1 MKKLYLMLSMLF
13 AFGIAANAVP
23 AKKLQKVITL
33 ANGTQ
38 VSVELRGDEYL
49 SWWEGTDGTAYRT
62 TATDENVFEAFD
74 LEAQKPAAAA
84 RRARTEQGRVARL
97 ARVKN
102 SLKGADDKMRGLGGD
117 HITYK
122 GVKKGLVVLVD
133 FKNKKFADGHDLEYY
148 KNVINGKDFTD
159 EEEGYVGS
167 VRDYFLAQSNGQFE
181 LDFDVVGP
189 VTMSKNYGYYG
200 NDGAYQKD
208 EKVYEMIKE
217 ACDGIQDKVN
227 LKDYDWDG
235 DGEADQV
242 FFLYAGLGQASG
254 GSYSTIWPHESQLLY
269 WPCGVLSYPTGKIN
283 TYACANELQPETQ
296 GSSRYISAGIG
307 TICHEFSHCLG
318 FADMYDTSGGGAYG
332 MAVFDVMDQGSYN
345 GNGFVPCNYTAFE
358 RIYAGWVEA
367 IELDAPAT
375 VKDMKSVSD
384 YGRPFI
390 MYNYKNTNEYFLM
403 ENRQNTG
410 WDKGLYG
417 SNGLLITHVN
427 YVPSRWINNT
437 VNVITGTGNNRIQC
451 CTVVNAD
458 GSRDMSDF
466 YSLQGDLYPYEVKGV
481 TMNDEFTDDS
491 EPAAKLYN
499 KNSDN
504 SYYLGIPITQ
514 IKRSKGSISFLVC
527 GGDDKNVIDNT
538 FKGVVDGING
548 VTVVKK
554 TVDNRIYSID
564 GRYLGTDASALGK
577 GIYVVGGKKV
587 VK

>member
-13 AFGIAANAVP
+13 AFGSAANAIP

-33 ANGTQ
+33 TNGTQ

-49 SWWEGTDGTAYRT
+49 SWWEGTDGTAYRA
-62 TATDENVFEAFD
+62 TADENVFEAFD

-148 KNVINGKDFTD
+148 KNVINGKDFSD

-189 VTMSKNYGYYG
+189 VTMSNNYGYYG
-200 NDGAYQKD
+200 GDGAYQKD

-217 ACDGIQDKVN
+217 ACDGIQDQVN

-254 GSYSTIWPHESQLLY
+254 GSAGTIWPHESELRY
-269 WPCGVLSYPTGKIN
+269 WPCGVLSYSTGKIN

-318 FADMYDTSGGGAYG
+318 FADMYDTTGGGGYG
-332 MAVFDVMDQGSYN
+332 MSVFDVMDQGSYN

-367 IELDAPAT
+367 IELIDPAT

-390 MYNYKNTNEYFLM
+390 MYNYKNTNEYFLL

-417 SNGLLITHVN
+417 SNGLLIVHVN
-427 YVPSRWINNT
+427 YVPSRWINNS
-437 VNVITGTGNNRIQC
+437 VNSSKENIQC

-458 GSRDMSDF
+458 GSRDNTQ

-481 TMNDEFTDDS
+481 TMNDEFTDES
-491 EPAAKLYN
+491 EPAAKLYT

-504 SYYLGIPITQ
+504 SYALGIPITQ

-527 GGDDKNVIDNT
+527 GGDANNVIDNT
-538 FKGVVDGING
+538 FNGVVDGING
-548 VTVVKK
+548 VTVANKAA
-554 TVDNRIYSID
+554 DNRIYSID

-577 GIYVVGGKKV
+577 GIYVVGGKKI

>member
-13 AFGIAANAVP
+13 AFGAAANAVP

-33 ANGTQ
+33 TNGTQ

-62 TATDENVFEAFD
+62 TAADDTVFEAFD

-84 RRARTEQGRVARL
+84 RRARAEQGRVARL

-148 KNVINGKDFTD
+148 KNVINGKDFSD

-254 GSYSTIWPHESQLLY
+254 GSAGTVWPHESELRY
-269 WPCGVLSYPTGKIN
+269 WPCGVLSYSTGKIN

-318 FADMYDTSGGGAYG
+318 FADMYDTTGGGGYG
-332 MAVFDVMDQGSYN
+332 MSVFDVMDQGSYN

-367 IELDAPAT
+367 IELIDPAT

-390 MYNYKNTNEYFLM
+390 MYNYKNTNEYFLL

-417 SNGLLITHVN
+417 SNGLLIVHVN
-427 YVPSRWINNT
+427 YVPSRWANNS
-437 VNVITGTGNNRIQC
+437 VNSSAEKIQC

-458 GSRDMSDF
+458 GSRDNTQ

-481 TMNDEFTDDS
+481 TMNDEFTDES
-491 EPAAKLYN
+491 EPAAKLYT

-504 SYYLGIPITQ
+504 SYALGIPITN

-527 GGDDKNVIDNT
+527 GGDANNVIDNT
-538 FKGVVDGING
+538 FNGVVDGING
-548 VTVVKK
+548 VTVANKA
-554 TVDNRIYSID
+554 TDNRIYSID

-577 GIYVVGGKKV
+577 GIYVVGGKKI

>member
-13 AFGIAANAVP
+13 AFGAAANAVP

-33 ANGTQ
+33 TNGTQ

-49 SWWEGTDGTAYRT
+49 SWWEGTDGTAYRA
-62 TATDENVFEAFD
+62 TADDAVFEAFD

-84 RRARTEQGRVARL
+84 RRARAEQGRVARL

-254 GSYSTIWPHESQLLY
+254 GSAGTIWPHESELRY

-318 FADMYDTSGGGAYG
+318 FADMYDTTGGGGYG
-332 MAVFDVMDQGSYN
+332 MSVFDVMDQGSYN

-358 RIYAGWVEA
+358 RIYAGWVEP
-367 IELDAPAT
+367 IELIDPAT

-390 MYNYKNTNEYFLM
+390 MYNYKNTNEYFLL

-417 SNGLLITHVN
+417 SNGLLIVHVN
-427 YVPSRWINNT
+427 YVPSRWANNS
-437 VNVITGTGNNRIQC
+437 VNSSAEKIQC

-458 GSRDMSDF
+458 GSRENTQ
-466 YSLQGDLYPYEVKGV
+466 YSLQGDLYPYEAKGM

-504 SYYLGIPITQ
+504 SYALGIPITQ

-527 GGDDKNVIDNT
+527 GGEPSNVIDNT
-538 FKGVVDGING
+538 FNGVVDGING
-548 VTVVKK
+548 VTVAKK
-554 TVDNRIYSID
+554 ATDNRIYSID

-577 GIYVVGGKKV
+577 GIYVVGGKKI

>member
-13 AFGIAANAVP
+13 AFGAAANAVP

-62 TATDENVFEAFD
+62 TADDAVFEAFD

-84 RRARTEQGRVARL
+84 RRARAEQGRVARL

-148 KNVINGKDFTD
+148 KNVINGKDFSD

-254 GSYSTIWPHESQLLY
+254 GSAGTIWPHESELRY
-269 WPCGVLSYPTGKIN
+269 WPCGVLSYSTGKIN

-318 FADMYDTSGGGAYG
+318 FADMYDTTGSGGYG
-332 MAVFDVMDQGSYN
+332 MSVFDVMDQGSYN

-367 IELDAPAT
+367 IELESPAT

-417 SNGLLITHVN
+417 SNGLLIVHVN
-427 YVPSRWINNT
+427 YVPSRWANNS
-437 VNVITGTGNNRIQC
+437 VNSSAEKIQC

-458 GSRDMSDF
+458 GSRENTQ

-481 TMNDEFTDDS
+481 TMNDEFTDES
-491 EPAAKLYN
+491 EPAAKLYT

-504 SYYLGIPITQ
+504 SYALGIPITQ
-514 IKRSKGSISFLVC
+514 IKRSKGSVSFLVC
-527 GGDDKNVIDNT
+527 GGDANNVIDNT
-538 FKGVVDGING
+538 FNGVVDGING
-548 VTVVKK
+548 VTVANKA
-554 TVDNRIYSID
+554 TDNRIYSID

-577 GIYVVGGKKV
+577 GIYVVGGKKI

>member
-13 AFGIAANAVP
+13 AFGAAANAVP

-33 ANGTQ
+33 TNGTQ

-49 SWWEGTDGTAYRT
+49 SWWEGTDGTAYRA
-62 TATDENVFEAFD
+62 TADDAVFEAFD

-102 SLKGADDKMRGLGGD
+102 SLKGVDDKMRGLGGD

-148 KNVINGKDFTD
+148 KNVINGKDFSD

-254 GSYSTIWPHESQLLY
+254 GSAGTVWPHESELRY
-269 WPCGVLSYPTGKIN
+269 WPCGVLSYSTGKIN

-318 FADMYDTSGGGAYG
+318 FADMYDTTGGGGYG
-332 MAVFDVMDQGSYN
+332 MSVFDVMDQGSYN

-367 IELDAPAT
+367 IELIDPAT

-390 MYNYKNTNEYFLM
+390 MYNYKNTNEYFLL

-417 SNGLLITHVN
+417 SNGLLIVHVN
-427 YVPSRWINNT
+427 YVPSRWANNS
-437 VNVITGTGNNRIQC
+437 VNSSAEKIQC

-458 GSRDMSDF
+458 GSRENTQ

-481 TMNDEFTDDS
+481 TMNDEFTDES
-491 EPAAKLYN
+491 EPAAKLYT

-504 SYYLGIPITQ
+504 SYALGIPITQ

-538 FKGVVDGING
+538 FNGVVDGING

-554 TVDNRIYSID
+554 ATDNRIYSID

-577 GIYVVGGKKV
+577 GIYVVGGKKI

>member
-13 AFGIAANAVP
+13 AFGTAANAVP

-133 FKNKKFADGHDLEYY
+133 FKNMKFADGHDLEYY
-148 KNVINGKDFTD
+148 KNVINGKDFTN

-200 NDGAYQKD
+200 GDSQYQKD

-217 ACDGIQDKVN
+217 ASDAIQDQVD

-242 FFLYAGLGQASG
+242 FFLYAGLGQAS
-254 GSYSTIWPHESQLLY
+254 STNASTIWPHESELRY
-269 WPCGVLSYPTGKIN
+269 WPCGVLSYSTGKIN

-318 FADMYDTSGGGAYG
+318 FADMYDTTGGGGYG
-332 MAVFDVMDQGSYN
+332 MSVFDVMDQGSYN

-390 MYNYKNTNEYFLM
+390 MYNYKNTNEYFLL

-410 WDKGLYG
+410 WDEGLYG

-427 YVPSRWINNT
+427 YVPSRWANNT
-437 VNVITGTGNNRIQC
+437 VNASKEKIQC

-458 GSRDMSDF
+458 GSREKSNTL
-466 YSLQGDLYPYEVKGV
+466 SLQGDLYPYEVKGV

-504 SYYLGIPITQ
+504 TYALGIPITQ
-514 IKRSKGSISFLVC
+514 IKRSKGSVSFLVC

-577 GIYVVGGKKV
+577 GIYVVGGKKI

>member
-13 AFGIAANAVP
+13 AFGTAANAVP

-200 NDGAYQKD
+200 GDSEYQKD
-208 EKVYEMIKE
+208 DKVYEMIKE
-217 ACDGIQDKVN
+217 ACDGIKDQVN
-227 LKDYDWDG
+227 LKNYDWDG

-254 GSYSTIWPHESQLLY
+254 GSAGTIWPHESELRY

-318 FADMYDTSGGGAYG
+318 FADMYDTSGGGGYG
-332 MAVFDVMDQGSYN
+332 MSVFDVMDQGSYN

-358 RIYAGWVEA
+358 RIYAGWVEP
-367 IELDAPAT
+367 IELIDPAT

-390 MYNYKNTNEYFLM
+390 MYNYKNTNEYFLL

-417 SNGLLITHVN
+417 SNGLLIVHVN
-427 YVPSRWINNT
+427 YVPSRWANNS
-437 VNVITGTGNNRIQC
+437 VNSSAEKIQC

-458 GSRDMSDF
+458 GSRENTQ
-466 YSLQGDLYPYEVKGV
+466 YSLQGDLYPYESKGV
-481 TMNDEFTDDS
+481 TINDEFTDDS

-499 KNSDN
+499 KNTDGS
-504 SYYLGIPITQ
+504 SVLGIPITQ
-514 IKRSKGSISFLVC
+514 IKRSKGSVSFLVC

-577 GIYVVGGKKV
+577 GIYVVGGKKI

>member
-13 AFGIAANAVP
+13 AFGAAANAVP

-33 ANGTQ
+33 TNGTQ

-49 SWWEGTDGTAYRT
+49 SWWEGTDGTAYRA
-62 TATDENVFEAFD
+62 TADDAVFEAFD

-84 RRARTEQGRVARL
+84 RRARAEQGRVARL

-189 VTMSKNYGYYG
+189 VTMSNNYGYYG
-200 NDGAYQKD
+200 GDGAYQKD

-254 GSYSTIWPHESQLLY
+254 GSAGTIWPHESELRY
-269 WPCGVLSYPTGKIN
+269 WPCGVLSYSTGKIN

-318 FADMYDTSGGGAYG
+318 FADMYDTTGGGGYG
-332 MAVFDVMDQGSYN
+332 MSVFDVMDQGSYN

-358 RIYAGWVEA
+358 RIYAGWVEP
-367 IELDAPAT
+367 IELIDPAT

-390 MYNYKNTNEYFLM
+390 MYNYKNTNEYFLL

-417 SNGLLITHVN
+417 SNGLLIVHVN
-427 YVPSRWINNT
+427 YVPSRWANNS
-437 VNVITGTGNNRIQC
+437 VNSSAEKIQC

-458 GSRDMSDF
+458 GSRDNTQ

-481 TMNDEFTDDS
+481 TMNDEFTDES
-491 EPAAKLYN
+491 EPAAKLYT

-504 SYYLGIPITQ
+504 SYALGIPITQ

-527 GGDDKNVIDNT
+527 GGDANNVIDNT
-538 FKGVVDGING
+538 FNGVVDGING
-548 VTVVKK
+548 VTIVKK

-577 GIYVVGGKKV
+577 GIYVVGGKKI

>member
-13 AFGIAANAVP
+13 AFGAAANAVP
-23 AKKLQKVITL
+23 AKKLQKVVTL
-33 ANGTQ
+33 TNGTQ

-49 SWWEGTDGTAYRT
+49 SWWEGTDGTAYRA
-62 TATDENVFEAFD
+62 TADENVFEAFD

-148 KNVINGKDFTD
+148 KNVINGKDFSD

-254 GSYSTIWPHESQLLY
+254 GSAGTVWPHESELRY
-269 WPCGVLSYPTGKIN
+269 WPCGVLSYSTGKIN

-318 FADMYDTSGGGAYG
+318 FADMYDTTGGGGYG
-332 MAVFDVMDQGSYN
+332 MSVFDVMDQGSYN

-367 IELDAPAT
+367 IELESPAT

-417 SNGLLITHVN
+417 SNGLLIVHVN
-427 YVPSRWINNT
+427 YVPSRWANNS
-437 VNVITGTGNNRIQC
+437 VNSSAEKIQC

-458 GSRDMSDF
+458 GSRENTQ

-481 TMNDEFTDDS
+481 TMNDEFTDES
-491 EPAAKLYN
+491 EPAAKLYT

-504 SYYLGIPITQ
+504 SYALGIPITQ

-538 FKGVVDGING
+538 FNGVVDGING
-548 VTVVKK
+548 VTVANKA
-554 TVDNRIYSID
+554 TDNRIYSID

-577 GIYVVGGKKV
+577 GIYVVGGKKI

>member
-13 AFGIAANAVP
+13 AFGTAANAVP

-148 KNVINGKDFTD
+148 KNVINGKDFSD
-159 EEEGYVGS
+159 EKEGYVGS

-217 ACDGIQDKVN
+217 ACDGIKDKVN
-227 LKDYDWDG
+227 LKNYDWDG

-254 GSYSTIWPHESQLLY
+254 GSAGTIWPHESELRY
-269 WPCGVLSYPTGKIN
+269 WPCGVLSYSTGKIN

-318 FADMYDTSGGGAYG
+318 FADMYDTSGGGGYG
-332 MAVFDVMDQGSYN
+332 MSVFDVMDQGSYN

-410 WDKGLYG
+410 WDEGLYG

-427 YVPSRWINNT
+427 YVPSRWINNS
-437 VNVITGTGNNRIQC
+437 VNSSKEKVQC

-458 GSRDMSDF
+458 GSRENTQ
-466 YSLQGDLYPYEVKGV
+466 YSLQGDLYPYESKGV

-504 SYYLGIPITQ
+504 SYALGIPITQ

-527 GGDDKNVIDNT
+527 GGEPSNVIDNT

-577 GIYVVGGKKV
+577 GIYVVGGKKI

>member
-13 AFGIAANAVP
+13 AFGMAANAVP
-23 AKKLQKVITL
+23 AKRIQKVITL

-148 KNVINGKDFTD
+148 KNVINGEDFSD
-159 EEEGYVGS
+159 EKEGYVGS

-217 ACDGIQDKVN
+217 ACDGIKDKVN
-227 LKDYDWDG
+227 LKNYDWDG

-254 GSYSTIWPHESQLLY
+254 GSAGTIWPHESELRY

-318 FADMYDTSGGGAYG
+318 FADMYDTTGGGGYG
-332 MAVFDVMDQGSYN
+332 MSVFDVMDQGSYN

-358 RIYAGWVEA
+358 RIYAGWVEP
-367 IELDAPAT
+367 IELIDPAT

-410 WDKGLYG
+410 WDEGLYG

-427 YVPSRWINNT
+427 YVPSRWANNS
-437 VNVITGTGNNRIQC
+437 VNSSGEKIQC

-458 GSRDMSDF
+458 GSREISNTL
-466 YSLQGDLYPYEVKGV
+466 SLQGDLYPYESKGV

-491 EPAAKLYN
+491 EPASKLYN
-499 KNSDN
+499 KNTDN
-504 SYYLGIPITQ
+504 SYALGIPITQ

-577 GIYVVGGKKV
+577 GIYVVGGKKI

>member
-13 AFGIAANAVP
+13 AFGAAANAIP

-33 ANGTQ
+33 TNGTQ

-49 SWWEGTDGTAYRT
+49 SWWEGTDGTAYRA
-62 TATDENVFEAFD
+62 TADENVFEAFD

-84 RRARTEQGRVARL
+84 RRARAEQGRVARL

-148 KNVINGKDFTD
+148 KNVINGKDFSD

-200 NDGAYQKD
+200 GDGAYQKD

-254 GSYSTIWPHESQLLY
+254 GSAGTVWPHESELRY
-269 WPCGVLSYPTGKIN
+269 WPCGVLSYSTGKIN

-318 FADMYDTSGGGAYG
+318 FADMYDTTGGGGYG
-332 MAVFDVMDQGSYN
+332 MSVFDVMDQGSYN

-367 IELDAPAT
+367 IELIDPAT

-417 SNGLLITHVN
+417 SNGLLIVHVN
-427 YVPSRWINNT
+427 YVPSRWANNS
-437 VNVITGTGNNRIQC
+437 VNSSAEKIQC

-458 GSRDMSDF
+458 GSRENTQ

-481 TMNDEFTDDS
+481 TMNDEFTDES
-491 EPAAKLYN
+491 EPAAKLYT

-504 SYYLGIPITQ
+504 SYALGIPITQ
-514 IKRSKGSISFLVC
+514 IRRSKGSVSFLVC
-527 GGDDKNVIDNT
+527 GGDANNVIDNT
-538 FKGVVDGING
+538 FNGVVDGING
-548 VTVVKK
+548 VTVAKK
-554 TVDNRIYSID
+554 AADNRIYSID

-577 GIYVVGGKKV
+577 GIYVVGGKKI

>member
-1 MKKLYLMLSMLF
+1 
-13 AFGIAANAVP
+13 
-23 AKKLQKVITL
+23 
-33 ANGTQ
+33 
-38 VSVELRGDEYL
+38 
-49 SWWEGTDGTAYRT
+49 
-62 TATDENVFEAFD
+62 
-74 LEAQKPAAAA
+74 
-84 RRARTEQGRVARL
+84 
-97 ARVKN
+97 
-102 SLKGADDKMRGLGGD
+102 MRGLGGD

-148 KNVINGKDFTD
+148 KNVINGKDFTN

-189 VTMSKNYGYYG
+189 VTMSNKYGYYG
-200 NDGAYQKD
+200 GDSEYQKD

-217 ACDGIQDKVN
+217 ASDAIQDQVN

-242 FFLYAGLGQASG
+242 FFLYAGLGQAS
-254 GSYSTIWPHESQLLY
+254 SNNASTIWPHESELRY

-318 FADMYDTSGGGAYG
+318 FADMYDTSGGGGYG
-332 MAVFDVMDQGSYN
+332 MSVFDVMDQGSYN

-358 RIYAGWVEA
+358 RIYAGWVEP
-367 IELDAPAT
+367 IELIDPAT

-410 WDKGLYG
+410 WDEGLYG

-427 YVPSRWINNT
+427 YVPSRWANNS
-437 VNVITGTGNNRIQC
+437 VNASKEKVQC

-458 GSRDMSDF
+458 GSREISNTL
-466 YSLQGDLYPYEVKGV
+466 SLQGDLYPYESKGV

-491 EPAAKLYN
+491 EPASKLYN

-504 SYYLGIPITQ
+504 SFALGIPITQ
-514 IKRSKGSISFLVC
+514 IKRSKGSVSFLVC

-577 GIYVVGGKKV
+577 GIYVVGGKKI

>member
-13 AFGIAANAVP
+13 AFGAAANAVP

-33 ANGTQ
+33 TNGTQ

-49 SWWEGTDGTAYRT
+49 SWWEGTDGTAYRA
-62 TATDENVFEAFD
+62 TADENVFEAFD
-74 LEAQKPAAAA
+74 LEAQKPAASA

-148 KNVINGKDFTD
+148 KNVINGKDFSD

-217 ACDGIQDKVN
+217 ACDGIQDQVN

-254 GSYSTIWPHESQLLY
+254 GSPGTIWPHESELRY

-318 FADMYDTSGGGAYG
+318 FADMYDTTGGGGYG
-332 MAVFDVMDQGSYN
+332 MSVFDVMDQGSYN

-358 RIYAGWVEA
+358 RIYAGWVEP
-367 IELDAPAT
+367 IELIDPAT

-417 SNGLLITHVN
+417 SNGLLIVHVN
-427 YVPSRWINNT
+427 YVPSRWANNS
-437 VNVITGTGNNRIQC
+437 VNSSAEKIQC

-458 GSRDMSDF
+458 GSRENTQ

-481 TMNDEFTDDS
+481 TMNDEFTDES
-491 EPAAKLYN
+491 EPAAKLYT

-504 SYYLGIPITQ
+504 SYALGIPITN

-527 GGDDKNVIDNT
+527 GGDANNVIDNT
-538 FKGVVDGING
+538 FNGVVDGING
-548 VTVVKK
+548 VTVAKK
-554 TVDNRIYSID
+554 TADNRIYSID

-577 GIYVVGGKKV
+577 GIYVVGGKKI

>member
-13 AFGIAANAVP
+13 AFGTAANAVP

-148 KNVINGKDFTD
+148 KNVINGKDFSD

-217 ACDGIQDKVN
+217 ACDGIKDQVN
-227 LKDYDWDG
+227 LKNYDWDG

-254 GSYSTIWPHESQLLY
+254 GSAGTIWPHESELRY
-269 WPCGVLSYPTGKIN
+269 WPCGVLSYSTGKIN

-318 FADMYDTSGGGAYG
+318 FADMYDTTGGGGYG
-332 MAVFDVMDQGSYN
+332 MSVFDVMDQGSYN

-358 RIYAGWVEA
+358 RIYAGWVEP
-367 IELDAPAT
+367 IELIDPAT

-390 MYNYKNTNEYFLM
+390 MYNYKNTNEYFLL

-417 SNGLLITHVN
+417 SNGLLIVHVN
-427 YVPSRWINNT
+427 YVPSRWANNS
-437 VNVITGTGNNRIQC
+437 VNSSAEKIQC

-458 GSRDMSDF
+458 GSRENTQ

-481 TMNDEFTDDS
+481 TMNDEFTDYS

-504 SYYLGIPITQ
+504 SYALGIPITK
-514 IKRSKGSISFLVC
+514 IKRSKGSVSFLVC
-527 GGDDKNVIDNT
+527 GGDDNNVIDNT

-577 GIYVVGGKKV
+577 GIYVVGGKKI

>member
-133 FKNKKFADGHDLEYY
+133 FNNKKFADGHDLEYY

-200 NDGAYQKD
+200 YDNAYQKD

-217 ACDGIQDKVN
+217 ACDGIQDQVN

-254 GSYSTIWPHESQLLY
+254 GSASTIWPHESELRY
-269 WPCGVLSYPTGKIN
+269 WPCGVLSYSTGKIN

-318 FADMYDTSGGGAYG
+318 FADMYDTSGGGGYG
-332 MAVFDVMDQGSYN
+332 MSVFDVMDQGSYN

-358 RIYAGWVEA
+358 RIYAGWVEP

-410 WDKGLYG
+410 WDEGLYG

-427 YVPSRWINNT
+427 YVPSRWANNS
-437 VNVITGTGNNRIQC
+437 VNWSTEKIQC

-458 GSRDMSDF
+458 GSRDNTQ

-504 SYYLGIPITQ
+504 SYALGIPITQ

-527 GGDDKNVIDNT
+527 GGEPSNVIDNT
-538 FKGVVDGING
+538 FNGVVDGING
-548 VTVVKK
+548 ITVADK
-554 TVDNRIYSID
+554 TRDNRIYSID

-577 GIYVVGGKKV
+577 GIYVVGGKKI

>member
-13 AFGIAANAVP
+13 AFGTAANAVP

-33 ANGTQ
+33 ANGAK

-49 SWWEGTDGTAYRT
+49 RWWEGADGTAYRA
-62 TATDENVFEAFD
+62 TADDAVFEAFD

-84 RRARTEQGRVARL
+84 RRAKTEQGRAARL
-97 ARVKN
+97 ARVN
-102 SLKGADDKMRGLGGD
+102 SSLKGADDKMRGLGGD

-148 KNVINGKDFTD
+148 KQIINGKDFSD
-159 EEEGYVGS
+159 PNEGYVGS

-200 NDGAYQKD
+200 YDNAYQKD

-217 ACDGIQDKVN
+217 ACDGIQDQVN

-254 GSYSTIWPHESQLLY
+254 GSNSTIWPHESELRY
-269 WPCGVLSYPTGKIN
+269 WPCGVLSYSTGKIN

-318 FADMYDTSGGGAYG
+318 FADMYDTSGGGGYG
-332 MAVFDVMDQGSYN
+332 MSVFDVMDQGSYN

-390 MYNYKNTNEYFLM
+390 MYNYKNTNEYFLL

-417 SNGLLITHVN
+417 SNGLLIVHVN
-427 YVPSRWINNT
+427 YVPSRWANNS
-437 VNVITGTGNNRIQC
+437 VNSSAEKIQC

-458 GSRDMSDF
+458 GSRDNTQ

-504 SYYLGIPITQ
+504 SYALGIPITQ

-538 FKGVVDGING
+538 FNGVVDGING
-548 VTVVKK
+548 ITVADK
-554 TVDNRIYSID
+554 TRDNRIYSID
-564 GRYLGTDASALGK
+564 GRYLGTDASTLGK
-577 GIYVVGGKKV
+577 GIYVVGGKKI

>member
-13 AFGIAANAVP
+13 AFGAAANAIP

-33 ANGTQ
+33 TNGTQ

-49 SWWEGTDGTAYRT
+49 SWWEGTDGTAYRA
-62 TATDENVFEAFD
+62 TADDTVFEAFD

-84 RRARTEQGRVARL
+84 RRARAEQGRVARL

-148 KNVINGKDFTD
+148 KNVINGKDFSD

-217 ACDGIQDKVN
+217 ACDGIQDQVN

-254 GSYSTIWPHESQLLY
+254 GSHSTIWPHESELRY
-269 WPCGVLSYPTGKIN
+269 WPCGVLSYSTGKIN

-318 FADMYDTSGGGAYG
+318 FADMYDTTGGGGYG
-332 MAVFDVMDQGSYN
+332 MSVFDVMDQGSYN

-358 RIYAGWVEA
+358 RIYAGWVEP
-367 IELDAPAT
+367 IELIDPAT

-390 MYNYKNTNEYFLM
+390 MYNYKNTNEYFLL

-417 SNGLLITHVN
+417 SNGLLIVHVN
-427 YVPSRWINNT
+427 YVPSRWANNS
-437 VNVITGTGNNRIQC
+437 VNSSAEKIQC

-458 GSRDMSDF
+458 GSRDNTQ
-466 YSLQGDLYPYEVKGV
+466 YSLQGDLYPYEVKGM
-481 TMNDEFTDDS
+481 TMNDEFTDES

-504 SYYLGIPITQ
+504 SYALGIPITQ

-527 GGDDKNVIDNT
+527 GGDDNNVIDNT
-538 FKGVVDGING
+538 FNGVVDGING
-548 VTVVKK
+548 VTVANKAA
-554 TVDNRIYSID
+554 DNRIYSID

-577 GIYVVGGKKV
+577 GIYVVGGKKI

>member
-13 AFGIAANAVP
+13 AFGAAANAVP
-23 AKKLQKVITL
+23 AKKLQKVVTL
-33 ANGTQ
+33 TNGTQ

-49 SWWEGTDGTAYRT
+49 SWWEGTDGTAYRA
-62 TATDENVFEAFD
+62 TADDAVFEAFD

-84 RRARTEQGRVARL
+84 RRARAEQGRVARL

-148 KNVINGKDFTD
+148 KNVINGKDFSD

-254 GSYSTIWPHESQLLY
+254 GSAGTVWPHESELRY
-269 WPCGVLSYPTGKIN
+269 WPCGVLSYSTGKIN

-318 FADMYDTSGGGAYG
+318 FADMYDTTGGGGYG
-332 MAVFDVMDQGSYN
+332 MSVFDVMDQGSYN

-367 IELDAPAT
+367 IELIDPAT

-417 SNGLLITHVN
+417 SNGLLIVHVN
-427 YVPSRWINNT
+427 YVPSRWANNS
-437 VNVITGTGNNRIQC
+437 VNSSAEKIQC

-458 GSRDMSDF
+458 GSRENTQ

-481 TMNDEFTDDS
+481 TMNDEFTDES
-491 EPAAKLYN
+491 EPAAKLYT

-504 SYYLGIPITQ
+504 SYALGIPITN
-514 IKRSKGSISFLVC
+514 IKRSKGSVSFLVC

-538 FKGVVDGING
+538 FNGVVDGING
-548 VTVVKK
+548 VTVADK
-554 TVDNRIYSID
+554 TRDNRIYSID

>member
-13 AFGIAANAVP
+13 AFGTAANAVP

-189 VTMSKNYGYYG
+189 VTMSKNYGHYG

-254 GSYSTIWPHESQLLY
+254 GSASTIWPHESELRY
-269 WPCGVLSYPTGKIN
+269 WPCGVLSYSTGKIN

-318 FADMYDTSGGGAYG
+318 FADMYDTTGAGGYG
-332 MAVFDVMDQGSYN
+332 MSVFDVMDQGSYN

-367 IELDAPAT
+367 IELIDPAT

-390 MYNYKNTNEYFLM
+390 MYNYKNTNEYFLL

-417 SNGLLITHVN
+417 SNGLLIVHVN
-427 YVPSRWINNT
+427 YVPSRWANNS
-437 VNVITGTGNNRIQC
+437 VNSSAEKIQC

-458 GSRDMSDF
+458 GSRENTQ

-481 TMNDEFTDDS
+481 TMNDEFTDYS
-491 EPAAKLYN
+491 EPAAKLYT

-504 SYYLGIPITQ
+504 SYALGIPITQ
-514 IKRSKGSISFLVC
+514 IKRSKGSVSFLVC

-554 TVDNRIYSID
+554 SVDNRIYSID

-577 GIYVVGGKKV
+577 GIYVVGGKKI

>member
-13 AFGIAANAVP
+13 AFGAAANAVP

-33 ANGTQ
+33 TNGTQ

-62 TATDENVFEAFD
+62 TAADDTVFEAFD

-84 RRARTEQGRVARL
+84 RRARAEQGRVARL

-148 KNVINGKDFTD
+148 KNVINGKDFSD

-254 GSYSTIWPHESQLLY
+254 GSAGTVWPHESELRY
-269 WPCGVLSYPTGKIN
+269 WPCGVLSYSTGKIN

-318 FADMYDTSGGGAYG
+318 FADMYDTTGSGGYG
-332 MAVFDVMDQGSYN
+332 MSVFDVMDQGSYN

-367 IELDAPAT
+367 IELIDPAT

-417 SNGLLITHVN
+417 SNGLLIVHVN
-427 YVPSRWINNT
+427 YVPSRWANNS
-437 VNVITGTGNNRIQC
+437 VNSSAEKIQC

-458 GSRDMSDF
+458 GSRENTQ

-481 TMNDEFTDDS
+481 TMNDEFTDES
-491 EPAAKLYN
+491 EPAAKLYT

-504 SYYLGIPITQ
+504 SYALGIPITN

-538 FKGVVDGING
+538 FNGVVDGING
-548 VTVVKK
+548 VTVANKAA
-554 TVDNRIYSID
+554 DNRIYSID

-577 GIYVVGGKKV
+577 GIYVVGGKKI

>member
-13 AFGIAANAVP
+13 AFGAAANAVP

-33 ANGTQ
+33 TNGTQ

-49 SWWEGTDGTAYRT
+49 SWWEGTDGTAYRA
-62 TATDENVFEAFD
+62 TADENVFEAFD

-102 SLKGADDKMRGLGGD
+102 SLKGSDDKMRGLGGD

-148 KNVINGKDFTD
+148 KNVINGKDFSD

-217 ACDGIQDKVN
+217 ACDGIQDQVN

-254 GSYSTIWPHESQLLY
+254 GSHSTIWPHESELRY
-269 WPCGVLSYPTGKIN
+269 WPCGVLSYSTGKIN

-318 FADMYDTSGGGAYG
+318 FADMYDTTGGGGYG
-332 MAVFDVMDQGSYN
+332 MSVFDVMDQGSYN

-358 RIYAGWVEA
+358 RIYAGWVEP
-367 IELDAPAT
+367 IELIDPAT

-390 MYNYKNTNEYFLM
+390 MYNYKNTNEYFLL

-410 WDKGLYG
+410 WDEGLYG
-417 SNGLLITHVN
+417 SNGLLIVHVN
-427 YVPSRWINNT
+427 YVPSRWANNS
-437 VNVITGTGNNRIQC
+437 VNWSTEKIQC

-458 GSRDMSDF
+458 GSRDNTQ

-481 TMNDEFTDDS
+481 TMNDEFTDES

-504 SYYLGIPITQ
+504 SYALGIPITQ

-527 GGDDKNVIDNT
+527 GGDDNNVIDNT
-538 FKGVVDGING
+538 FNGVVDGING
-548 VTVVKK
+548 VTVANKA
-554 TVDNRIYSID
+554 TDNRIYSID

-577 GIYVVGGKKV
+577 GIYVVGGKKI

>member
-13 AFGIAANAVP
+13 AFGAAANAIP

-33 ANGTQ
+33 TNGTQ

-49 SWWEGTDGTAYRT
+49 SWWEGTDGTAYRA
-62 TATDENVFEAFD
+62 TADENVFEAFD

-84 RRARTEQGRVARL
+84 RRARAEQGRVARL

-254 GSYSTIWPHESQLLY
+254 GSAGTVWPHESELRY

-318 FADMYDTSGGGAYG
+318 FADMYDTTGGGGYG
-332 MAVFDVMDQGSYN
+332 MSVFDVMDQGSYN

-367 IELDAPAT
+367 IELIDPAT

-417 SNGLLITHVN
+417 SNGLLIVHVN
-427 YVPSRWINNT
+427 YVPSRWANNS
-437 VNVITGTGNNRIQC
+437 VNSSAEKIQC

-458 GSRDMSDF
+458 GSRENTQ

-481 TMNDEFTDDS
+481 TMNDEFTDES
-491 EPAAKLYN
+491 EPAAKLYT

-504 SYYLGIPITQ
+504 SYALGIPITN

-527 GGDDKNVIDNT
+527 GGDANNVIDNT
-538 FKGVVDGING
+538 FNGVVDGING

-554 TVDNRIYSID
+554 ATDNRIYSID

>member
-13 AFGIAANAVP
+13 AFGAAANAVP

-33 ANGTQ
+33 TNGTQ

-62 TATDENVFEAFD
+62 TAADDTVFEAFD

-84 RRARTEQGRVARL
+84 RRARAEQGRVARL

-148 KNVINGKDFTD
+148 KNVINGKDFSD

-189 VTMSKNYGYYG
+189 VTMPKNYGYYG

-254 GSYSTIWPHESQLLY
+254 GSAGTVWPHESELRY
-269 WPCGVLSYPTGKIN
+269 WPCGVLSYSTGKIN

-318 FADMYDTSGGGAYG
+318 FADMYDTTGSGGYG
-332 MAVFDVMDQGSYN
+332 MSVFDVMDQGSYN

-367 IELDAPAT
+367 IELESPAT

-417 SNGLLITHVN
+417 SNGLLIVHVN
-427 YVPSRWINNT
+427 YVPSRWANNS
-437 VNVITGTGNNRIQC
+437 VNSSAEKIQC

-458 GSRDMSDF
+458 GSRENTQ

-481 TMNDEFTDDS
+481 TMNDEFTDES
-491 EPAAKLYN
+491 EPAAKLYT

-504 SYYLGIPITQ
+504 SYALGIPITN

-527 GGDDKNVIDNT
+527 GGDANNVIDNT
-538 FKGVVDGING
+538 FNGVVDGING
-548 VTVVKK
+548 VTVANKAA
-554 TVDNRIYSID
+554 DNRIYSID

-577 GIYVVGGKKV
+577 GIYVVGGKKI

>member
-13 AFGIAANAVP
+13 AFGAAANAIP

-148 KNVINGKDFTD
+148 KNVINGKDFSD

-227 LKDYDWDG
+227 LKNYDWDG

-254 GSYSTIWPHESQLLY
+254 GSAGTIWPHESELCY

-318 FADMYDTSGGGAYG
+318 FADMYDTTGGGGYG
-332 MAVFDVMDQGSYN
+332 MSVFDVMDQGSYN

-358 RIYAGWVEA
+358 RIYAGWVEP
-367 IELDAPAT
+367 IELIDPAT

-390 MYNYKNTNEYFLM
+390 MYNYKNTNEYFLL

-417 SNGLLITHVN
+417 SNGLLIVHVN
-427 YVPSRWINNT
+427 YVPSRWANNS
-437 VNVITGTGNNRIQC
+437 VNSSAEKIQC

-458 GSRDMSDF
+458 GSRENTQ

-481 TMNDEFTDDS
+481 TMNDEFTDES
-491 EPAAKLYN
+491 EPAAKLYT

-504 SYYLGIPITQ
+504 FYALGIPITQ

-527 GGDDKNVIDNT
+527 GGDANNVIDNT
-538 FKGVVDGING
+538 FNGVVDGING
-548 VTVVKK
+548 VTVANKA
-554 TVDNRIYSID
+554 TDNRIYSID

-577 GIYVVGGKKV
+577 GIYVVGGKKI

>member
-13 AFGIAANAVP
+13 AFGMAANAVP

-133 FKNKKFADGHDLEYY
+133 FNNKKFADGHDLEYY
-148 KNVINGKDFTD
+148 KNVINGKDFSD

-217 ACDGIQDKVN
+217 ACDGIKDKVN
-227 LKDYDWDG
+227 LKNYDWDG

-254 GSYSTIWPHESQLLY
+254 GSAGTIWPHESELRY
-269 WPCGVLSYPTGKIN
+269 WPCGVLSYSTGKIN

-318 FADMYDTSGGGAYG
+318 FADMYDTSGGGGYG
-332 MAVFDVMDQGSYN
+332 MSVFDVMDQGSYN

-358 RIYAGWVEA
+358 RIYAGWVEP
-367 IELDAPAT
+367 IELIDPAT

-390 MYNYKNTNEYFLM
+390 MYNYKNTNEYFLL

-417 SNGLLITHVN
+417 SNGLLIVHVN
-427 YVPSRWINNT
+427 YVPSRWANNS
-437 VNVITGTGNNRIQC
+437 VNSSAEKIQC

-458 GSRDMSDF
+458 GSRENTQ
-466 YSLQGDLYPYEVKGV
+466 YSLQGDLYPYESKGV
-481 TMNDEFTDDS
+481 TINDEFTDDS

-499 KNSDN
+499 KNTDGS
-504 SYYLGIPITQ
+504 SVLGIPITQ
-514 IKRSKGSISFLVC
+514 IKRSKGSVSFLVC

-538 FKGVVDGING
+538 FKGVVDGIND

-577 GIYVVGGKKV
+577 GIYVVGGKKI

>member
-102 SLKGADDKMRGLGGD
+102 SLKSADDKMRGLGGD

-133 FKNKKFADGHDLEYY
+133 FNNKKFADGHDLEYY

-254 GSYSTIWPHESQLLY
+254 GYNSTIWPHESELRC
-269 WPCGVLSYPTGKIN
+269 WPCGVLSYSTGKIN
-283 TYACANELQPETQ
+283 TYACANELQPEGQNST
-296 GSSRYISAGIG
+296 RYISAGIG

-318 FADMYDTSGGGAYG
+318 FADMYDTTGGGGYG
-332 MAVFDVMDQGSYN
+332 MSVFDVMDQGSYN

-358 RIYAGWVEA
+358 RIYAGWVEP
-367 IELDAPAT
+367 IELIDPAT

-410 WDKGLYG
+410 WDEGLYG
-417 SNGLLITHVN
+417 SNGLLIVHVN
-427 YVPSRWINNT
+427 YVPSRWANNS
-437 VNVITGTGNNRIQC
+437 VNSSAEKIQC

-458 GSRDMSDF
+458 GSRDNTQ

-481 TMNDEFTDDS
+481 TMNDEFTDES
-491 EPAAKLYN
+491 EPAAKLYT

-504 SYYLGIPITQ
+504 SYALGIPITQ
-514 IKRSKGSISFLVC
+514 IKRSKGSVSFLVC
-527 GGDDKNVIDNT
+527 GGDANNVIDNT
-538 FKGVVDGING
+538 FNGVVDGING

-577 GIYVVGGKKV
+577 GIYVVGGKKI

>member
-13 AFGIAANAVP
+13 AFGAAANAVP

-33 ANGTQ
+33 TNGTQ

-254 GSYSTIWPHESQLLY
+254 GSAGTVWPHESELRY
-269 WPCGVLSYPTGKIN
+269 WPCGVLSYSTGKIN

-318 FADMYDTSGGGAYG
+318 FADMYDTTGGGGYG
-332 MAVFDVMDQGSYN
+332 MSVFDVMDQGSYN

-367 IELDAPAT
+367 IELIDPAT

-417 SNGLLITHVN
+417 SNGLLIVHVN
-427 YVPSRWINNT
+427 YVPSRWANNS
-437 VNVITGTGNNRIQC
+437 VNSSAEKIQC

-458 GSRDMSDF
+458 GSRENTQ

-481 TMNDEFTDDS
+481 TMNDEFTDES
-491 EPAAKLYN
+491 EPAAKLYT

-504 SYYLGIPITQ
+504 SYALGIPITN

-527 GGDDKNVIDNT
+527 GGDANNVIDNT
-538 FKGVVDGING
+538 FNGVVDGING
-548 VTVVKK
+548 VTVANKAA
-554 TVDNRIYSID
+554 DNRIYSID

-577 GIYVVGGKKV
+577 GIYVVGGKKI

>member
-13 AFGIAANAVP
+13 AFGTAANAVP

-38 VSVELRGDEYL
+38 VLVELRGDEYL

-200 NDGAYQKD
+200 YDSSYQKD

-217 ACDGIQDKVN
+217 ASDAIQDQVN

-254 GSYSTIWPHESQLLY
+254 GSASTIWPHESELRY
-269 WPCGVLSYPTGKIN
+269 WPCGVLSYSTGKIN

-318 FADMYDTSGGGAYG
+318 FADMYDTSGGGGYG
-332 MAVFDVMDQGSYN
+332 MSVFDVMDQGSYN

-358 RIYAGWVEA
+358 RIYAGWVEP
-367 IELDAPAT
+367 IELDVPAT

-410 WDKGLYG
+410 WDEGLYG
-417 SNGLLITHVN
+417 SNGLLIVHVN
-427 YVPSRWINNT
+427 YVPSRWINNS
-437 VNVITGTGNNRIQC
+437 VNSSKEKIQC

-458 GSRDMSDF
+458 GSREISNTL
-466 YSLQGDLYPYEVKGV
+466 SLQGDLYPYEEKGV
-481 TMNDEFTDDS
+481 TMNDEFTDES

-504 SYYLGIPITQ
+504 SYALGIPITQ
-514 IKRSKGSISFLVC
+514 IKRSKGSVSFLVC
-527 GGDDKNVIDNT
+527 GGDANNVIDNT

-548 VTVVKK
+548 VTVFKK

-564 GRYLGTDASALGK
+564 GRYLGTDASTLGK
-577 GIYVVGGKKV
+577 GIYVVGGKKI

>member
-13 AFGIAANAVP
+13 AFGAAANAVP

-33 ANGTQ
+33 TNGTQ

-189 VTMSKNYGYYG
+189 VTMSKNSGYYG
-200 NDGAYQKD
+200 GDGAYQKD

-254 GSYSTIWPHESQLLY
+254 GSPGTIWPHESELRY
-269 WPCGVLSYPTGKIN
+269 WPCGVLSYSTGKIN

-318 FADMYDTSGGGAYG
+318 FADMYDTSGGGGYG
-332 MAVFDVMDQGSYN
+332 MSVFDVMDQGSYN

-410 WDKGLYG
+410 WDEGLYG

-427 YVPSRWINNT
+427 YVPSRWANNS
-437 VNVITGTGNNRIQC
+437 VNASKEKIQC

-458 GSRDMSDF
+458 GSRENTQ

-504 SYYLGIPITQ
+504 SYALGIPITQ

-527 GGDDKNVIDNT
+527 GGEPSNVIDNT
-538 FKGVVDGING
+538 FNGVVDGING
-548 VTVVKK
+548 ITVADK
-554 TVDNRIYSID
+554 TRDNRIYSID

-577 GIYVVGGKKV
+577 GIYVVGGKKI

>member
-13 AFGIAANAVP
+13 AFGAAANAIP

-33 ANGTQ
+33 TNGTQ

-49 SWWEGTDGTAYRT
+49 SWWEGTDGTAYRA
-62 TATDENVFEAFD
+62 TADENVFEAFD

-84 RRARTEQGRVARL
+84 RRARAEQGRVARL

-148 KNVINGKDFTD
+148 KNVINGKDFSD

-189 VTMSKNYGYYG
+189 VTMSNNYGYYG
-200 NDGAYQKD
+200 GDGAYQKD

-217 ACDGIQDKVN
+217 ACDGIQDQVN

-254 GSYSTIWPHESQLLY
+254 GSHSTIWPHESELRY
-269 WPCGVLSYPTGKIN
+269 WPCGVLSYSTGKIN

-318 FADMYDTSGGGAYG
+318 FADMYDTSGGGGYG
-332 MAVFDVMDQGSYN
+332 MSVFDVMDQGSYN

-358 RIYAGWVEA
+358 RIYAGWVEP
-367 IELDAPAT
+367 IELIDPAT

-390 MYNYKNTNEYFLM
+390 MYNYKNTNEYFLL

-410 WDKGLYG
+410 WDEGLYG
-417 SNGLLITHVN
+417 SNGLLIVHVN
-427 YVPSRWINNT
+427 YVPSRWANNS
-437 VNVITGTGNNRIQC
+437 VNWSTEKIQC

-458 GSRDMSDF
+458 GSRDNTQ

-481 TMNDEFTDDS
+481 TMNDEFTDES

-499 KNSDN
+499 KNTDN
-504 SYYLGIPITQ
+504 SYALGIPITQ

-527 GGDDKNVIDNT
+527 GGEPSNVIDNT
-538 FKGVVDGING
+538 FNGVVDGING
-548 VTVVKK
+548 ITVAKK
-554 TVDNRIYSID
+554 TADNRIYSID

-577 GIYVVGGKKV
+577 GIYVVGGKKI

>member
-13 AFGIAANAVP
+13 AFGAAANAVP

-33 ANGTQ
+33 TNGTQ

-49 SWWEGTDGTAYRT
+49 SWWEGTDGTAYRA
-62 TATDENVFEAFD
+62 TADDTVFEAFD

-84 RRARTEQGRVARL
+84 RRARAEQGRVARL

-254 GSYSTIWPHESQLLY
+254 GSAGTVWPHESELRY
-269 WPCGVLSYPTGKIN
+269 WPCGVLSYSTGKIN

-318 FADMYDTSGGGAYG
+318 FADMYDTTGGGGYG
-332 MAVFDVMDQGSYN
+332 MSVFDVMDQGSYN

-367 IELDAPAT
+367 IELESPAT

-417 SNGLLITHVN
+417 SNGLLIVHVN
-427 YVPSRWINNT
+427 YVPSRWANNS
-437 VNVITGTGNNRIQC
+437 VNSSAEKIQC

-458 GSRDMSDF
+458 GSRENTQ

-481 TMNDEFTDDS
+481 TMNDEFTDES
-491 EPAAKLYN
+491 EPAAKLYT

-504 SYYLGIPITQ
+504 SYALGIPITQ

-538 FKGVVDGING
+538 FNGVVDGING
-548 VTVVKK
+548 VTVANKA
-554 TVDNRIYSID
+554 TDNRIYSID

-577 GIYVVGGKKV
+577 GIYVVGGKKI

>member
-13 AFGIAANAVP
+13 AFGAAANAVP

-133 FKNKKFADGHDLEYY
+133 FNNKKFADGHDLEYY

-200 NDGAYQKD
+200 YDNAYQKD

-217 ACDGIQDKVN
+217 ACDGIQDQVN

-254 GSYSTIWPHESQLLY
+254 GSASTIWPHESELRY
-269 WPCGVLSYPTGKIN
+269 WPCGVLSYSTGKIN

-318 FADMYDTSGGGAYG
+318 FADMYDTSGGGGYG
-332 MAVFDVMDQGSYN
+332 MSVFDVMDQGSYN

-410 WDKGLYG
+410 WDEGLYG

-427 YVPSRWINNT
+427 YVPSRWANNS
-437 VNVITGTGNNRIQC
+437 VNSSAEKIQC

-458 GSRDMSDF
+458 GSRDNTQ

-504 SYYLGIPITQ
+504 SYALGIPITQ

-527 GGDDKNVIDNT
+527 GGEPSNVIDNT
-538 FKGVVDGING
+538 FNGVVDGING

>member
-13 AFGIAANAVP
+13 AFGMAANAVP

-133 FKNKKFADGHDLEYY
+133 FKNKKFADEHDLEYY

-217 ACDGIQDKVN
+217 ACDGIKDQVN
-227 LKDYDWDG
+227 LKNYDWDG

-254 GSYSTIWPHESQLLY
+254 GSAGTIWPHESELRY

-318 FADMYDTSGGGAYG
+318 FADMYDTSGGGGYG
-332 MAVFDVMDQGSYN
+332 MSVFDVMDQGSYN

-358 RIYAGWVEA
+358 RIYAGWVEP
-367 IELDAPAT
+367 IELIDPAT

-390 MYNYKNTNEYFLM
+390 MYNYKNSNEYFLL

-427 YVPSRWINNT
+427 YVPSRWANNS
-437 VNVITGTGNNRIQC
+437 VNSSAEKMQC

-458 GSRDMSDF
+458 GSRENTQ
-466 YSLQGDLYPYEVKGV
+466 YSLQGDLYPYESKGV
-481 TMNDEFTDDS
+481 TINDEFTDDS

-499 KNSDN
+499 KNTDGSN
-504 SYYLGIPITQ
+504 VLGIPITK
-514 IKRSKGSISFLVC
+514 IKRSKGSVSFLVC

-577 GIYVVGGKKV
+577 GIYVVGGKKI

>member
-23 AKKLQKVITL
+23 AKRIQKVITL

-84 RRARTEQGRVARL
+84 RRARAEQGRVARL

-148 KNVINGKDFTD
+148 KNVINGKDFSD

-189 VTMSKNYGYYG
+189 VTMSKNSGYYG

-254 GSYSTIWPHESQLLY
+254 GSPGTIWPHESELRY

-318 FADMYDTSGGGAYG
+318 FADMYDTTGGGGYG
-332 MAVFDVMDQGSYN
+332 MSVFDVMDQGSYN

-367 IELDAPAT
+367 IELESPAT

-390 MYNYKNTNEYFLM
+390 MYNYKNTNEYFLL

-417 SNGLLITHVN
+417 SNGLLIVHVN
-427 YVPSRWINNT
+427 YVPSRWANNS
-437 VNVITGTGNNRIQC
+437 VNASNEKIQC

-458 GSRDMSDF
+458 GSRENTQ

-481 TMNDEFTDDS
+481 TMNDEFTDES
-491 EPAAKLYN
+491 EPAAKLYT

-504 SYYLGIPITQ
+504 SYALGIPITQ
-514 IKRSKGSISFLVC
+514 IKRSKGSVSFLVC
-527 GGDDKNVIDNT
+527 GGDANNVIDNT
-538 FKGVVDGING
+538 FNGVVDGING
-548 VTVVKK
+548 VTVANKA
-554 TVDNRIYSID
+554 TDNRIYSID

>member
-13 AFGIAANAVP
+13 AFGAAANAVP

-33 ANGTQ
+33 TNGTQ

-49 SWWEGTDGTAYRT
+49 SWWEGTDGTAYRA
-62 TATDENVFEAFD
+62 TADENVFEAFD

-148 KNVINGKDFTD
+148 KNVINGKDFSD

-254 GSYSTIWPHESQLLY
+254 GSAGTIWPHESELRY
-269 WPCGVLSYPTGKIN
+269 WPCGVLSYSTGKIN

-318 FADMYDTSGGGAYG
+318 FADMYDTTGSGGYG
-332 MAVFDVMDQGSYN
+332 MSVFDVMDQGSYN

-367 IELDAPAT
+367 IELIDPAT

-417 SNGLLITHVN
+417 SNGLLIVHVN
-427 YVPSRWINNT
+427 YVPSRWANNS
-437 VNVITGTGNNRIQC
+437 VNSSAEKIQC

-458 GSRDMSDF
+458 GSRENTQ

-481 TMNDEFTDDS
+481 TMNDEFTDES
-491 EPAAKLYN
+491 EPAAKLYT

-504 SYYLGIPITQ
+504 SYALGIPITQ

-527 GGDDKNVIDNT
+527 GGDANNVIDNT
-538 FKGVVDGING
+538 FNGVVDGING
-548 VTVVKK
+548 VTVADK
-554 TVDNRIYSID
+554 TRDNRIYSID

-577 GIYVVGGKKV
+577 GIYVVGGKKI

>member
-13 AFGIAANAVP
+13 AFGAAANAIP

-33 ANGTQ
+33 TNGTQ

-49 SWWEGTDGTAYRT
+49 SWWEGTDGTAYRA
-62 TATDENVFEAFD
+62 TADENVFEAFD

-84 RRARTEQGRVARL
+84 RRARAEQGRVARL

-148 KNVINGKDFTD
+148 KNVINGKDFSD

-254 GSYSTIWPHESQLLY
+254 GSAGTVWPHESELRY
-269 WPCGVLSYPTGKIN
+269 WPCGVLSYSTGKIN

-318 FADMYDTSGGGAYG
+318 FADMYDTTGGGGYG
-332 MAVFDVMDQGSYN
+332 MSVFDVMDQGSYN

-367 IELDAPAT
+367 IELIDPAT

-390 MYNYKNTNEYFLM
+390 MYNYKNTNEYFLL

-417 SNGLLITHVN
+417 SNGLLIVHVN
-427 YVPSRWINNT
+427 YVPSRWANNS
-437 VNVITGTGNNRIQC
+437 VNSSAEKIQC

-458 GSRDMSDF
+458 GSRENTQ

-481 TMNDEFTDDS
+481 TMNDEFTDES
-491 EPAAKLYN
+491 EPAAKLYT

-504 SYYLGIPITQ
+504 SYALGIPITN
-514 IKRSKGSISFLVC
+514 IKRSKGSVSFLVC
-527 GGDDKNVIDNT
+527 GGDANNVIDNT
-538 FKGVVDGING
+538 FNGVVDGING

-554 TVDNRIYSID
+554 TTDNRIYSID

-577 GIYVVGGKKV
+577 GIYVVGGKKI

>member
-13 AFGIAANAVP
+13 AFGTAANAVP
-23 AKKLQKVITL
+23 AKKMQKVITL

-148 KNVINGKDFTD
+148 KNVINGKDFSD

-217 ACDGIQDKVN
+217 ASDAIQDQVN

-375 VKDMKSVSD
+375 VEDMKSVSD

-390 MYNYKNTNEYFLM
+390 MYNYKNTNEYFLL

-417 SNGLLITHVN
+417 SNGLLIVHVN

-514 IKRSKGSISFLVC
+514 IKRSKGSVSFLVC

-538 FKGVVDGING
+538 FNGVVDGING
-548 VTVVKK
+548 VTVANK

-577 GIYVVGGKKV
+577 GIYVVGGKKI

>member
-13 AFGIAANAVP
+13 AFGTAANAVP

-148 KNVINGKDFTD
+148 KNVINGKDFTN

-189 VTMSKNYGYYG
+189 VTMSNKYGYYG
-200 NDGAYQKD
+200 ADSEYQKD

-217 ACDGIQDKVN
+217 ASDAIQDQVN

-242 FFLYAGLGQASG
+242 FFLYAGLGQAS
-254 GSYSTIWPHESQLLY
+254 SNNASTIWPHESELRY

-318 FADMYDTSGGGAYG
+318 FADMYDTTGGGGYG
-332 MAVFDVMDQGSYN
+332 MSVFDVMDQGSYN

-358 RIYAGWVEA
+358 RIYAGWVEP
-367 IELDAPAT
+367 IELIDPAT

-410 WDKGLYG
+410 WDEGLYG

-427 YVPSRWINNT
+427 YVPSRWANNS
-437 VNVITGTGNNRIQC
+437 VNASTQKIQC

-458 GSRDMSDF
+458 GSREISNTL
-466 YSLQGDLYPYEVKGV
+466 SLQGDLYPYESKGV

-491 EPAAKLYN
+491 EPASKLYN
-499 KNSDN
+499 KNTDN
-504 SYYLGIPITQ
+504 SYALGIPITQ

-577 GIYVVGGKKV
+577 GIYVVGGKKI